1 MKIREALRG
10 DLKQIVELNEKYLH
24 ETGRDYEAYI
34 GSVDTLFLVAE
45 DENRVVGFSSISLE
59 KWNNSAWVN
68 QIVVEPKFR
77 RKGFASKMIRK
88 MVAWANKKNARVVLV
103 ESQIGNVAATNFYI
117 KNGFRICGYN
127 DRYYT
132 NQPTNTDEI
141 ALFLSQDLRRT
152 R

>member
-1 MKIREALRG
+1 M
-10 DLKQIVELNEKYLH
+10 KQIVELNEKYLH
-24 ETGRDYEAYI
+24 ETGRDYEVYVS
-34 GSVDTLFLVAE
+34 SVGTLFLVTE
-45 DENRVVGFSSISLE
+45 DENRVIGFSSISLE
-59 KWNNSAWVN
+59 NWNNSAWVN

-77 RKGFASKMIRK
+77 RKGYASKMIRK

-103 ESQIGNVAATNFYI
+103 ESQIGNVVATNFYI

-132 NQPTNTDEI
+132 NQPTNTNEI

>member
-1 MKIREALRG
+1 MKIREASRG
-10 DLKQIVELNEKYLH
+10 DLKQIVELNERYLH
-24 ETGRDYEAYI
+24 ETGRDYEAYL
-34 GSVDTLFLVAE
+34 SSSDTLFLVTEEE
-45 DENRVVGFSSISLE
+45 DRVVGFSSISLE

-77 RKGFASKMIRK
+77 KKGYASKMIRK
-88 MVAWANKKNARVVLV
+88 MIAWAKKKNVRVVLV
-103 ESQIGNVAATNFYI
+103 ESQPGNVAATNCYM

-132 NQPTNTDEI
+132 NQPTNSNEI
-141 ALFLSQDLRRT
+141 ALFLSRDLRRT

>member
-1 MKIREALRG
+1 M
-10 DLKQIVELNEKYLH
+10 KQIAQLNEKYLH

-45 DENRVVGFSSISLE
+45 KENRVIGFSSISLE
-59 KWNNSAWVN
+59 KWNNSTWVN
-68 QIVVEPKFR
+68 QIVVAPKFR
-77 RKGFASKMIRK
+77 RKGYASKMITK
-88 MVAWANKKNARVVLV
+88 MIVWAKKKDARVVLV

-132 NQPTNTDEI
+132 NQPIDTNEI

-152 R
+152 C

>member
-88 MVAWANKKNARVVLV
+88 MVAWAKKKNARVVLV

>member
-1 MKIREALRG
+1 MKIRETSRG
-10 DLKQIVELNEKYLH
+10 DLRQIAKLNKEYLH
-24 ETGRDYEAYI
+24 EAGKDYEAYI

-45 DENRVVGFSSISLE
+45 EENRVIGFSSISLE
-59 KWNNSAWVN
+59 KWNNSTWVN
-68 QIVVEPKFR
+68 QIVVAPKFR
-77 RKGFASKMIRK
+77 RKGYASKMIRE
-88 MVAWANKKNARVVLV
+88 MIVWAKKKDVRVVLV
-103 ESQIGNVAATNFYI
+103 ESQTGNVVATNFYI

-132 NQPTNTDEI
+132 NQPTDTNEI